1 MNGAAAC
8 DGLIGKCSCYC
19 FWQLYTHLTFSCPP
33 EVKSAG
39 ENTNIPKESCSSCPT
54 IHLTIK
60 AAVLSEQELE
70 QQIQTKGNS
79 SPCSLPPAPSRTH
92 RNPPLIHIVSSR
104 HLWPVSPFFPRKV
117 FSWPHT
123 QSLLLLFAFSKYSL
137 LLKNWPKAETFPTEA
152 FYRGSGSNWSS
163 LIHCYLISG
172 SGSRKNP
179 SSSFPSDGKHS
190 RIDFL
195 LGNLHEVVGIPG
207 ETQHFHFPRWW
218 SSLFWSHSLGSIG
231 VSQS

>member
-1 MNGAAAC
+1 MFLLLFLAA
-8 DGLIGKCSCYC
+8 L
-19 FWQLYTHLTFSCPP
+19 HPPHFSCLP

-39 ENTNIPKESCSSCPT
+39 ENTNIPKQSCSSCPT

-60 AAVLSEQELE
+60 AALLSVQELE
-70 QQIQTKGNS
+70 QQIQTEGNS

-92 RNPPLIHIVSSR
+92 WNPPPIHIVNST
-104 HLWPVSPFFPRKV
+104 HLWPISPFFPRKV
-117 FSWPHT
+117 FSWLHIP
-123 QSLLLLFAFSKYSL
+123 SVLFTFSKYSL
-137 LLKNWPKAETFPTEA
+137 LLKNWPKPETFPTGA

-172 SGSRKNP
+172 SGSRKTP

-195 LGNLHEVVGIPG
+195 LGNLHEMVGISG
-207 ETQHFHFPRWW
+207 ETQHLCFPRWW
-218 SSLFWSHSLGSIG
+218 SSLFWGSSLESIK
-231 VSQS
+231 VRQS